1 MVETTTVQ
9 SQLEAMAEAG
19 LLYGRKCSKTNPK
32 MRRYIFASR
41 KGIEIFDLEQTA
53 AMLAKAIDFMK
64 DLLAKGGKLLMVGTQ
79 PAARELV
86 QKFAAKHGFFY
97 VTERWLGGTLTNFK
111 TISSRLQYLKK
122 LKSDR
127 DSGQLDKYTKKEKH
141 ELQKYIDRFDK
152 FFIGLTEMQQL
163 PEAVFI
169 VNPEEHLTAIR
180 EAKRLGIPV
189 IAIISTDGDPDLIT
203 HPIPANANAR
213 LSIGWILDKID
224 AGITDKSEI
233 LNPESATNPSAQ
245 NPNDQK

>member
-1 MVETTTVQ
+1 MSDTA
-9 SQLEAMAEAG
+9 QLEIMAEAG

-53 AMLAKAIDFMK
+53 VLLQKAIDFIK
-64 DLLAKGGKLLMVGTQ
+64 ELIAKGGKLLVVGTQ
-79 PAARELV
+79 PAAKELV
-86 QKFAAKHGFFY
+86 KNLAAKHGFFY

-127 DSGQLDKYTKKEKH
+127 DSGELNKYTKKEK
-141 ELQKYIDRFDK
+141 LTLTKYIDRFDK
-152 FFIGLTEMQQL
+152 FFIGFSEMQQL

-169 VNPEEHLTAIR
+169 INPEEHLTAIR
-180 EAKRLGIPV
+180 EAKRLSIPI
-189 IAIISTDGDPDLIT
+189 IALISSDGDPEPVT
-203 HPIPANANAR
+203 YPIPANANAR

-224 AGITDKSEI
+224 AG
-233 LNPESATNPSAQ
+233 LNQISNTQSSISNVNERTN
-245 NPNDQK
+245 